1 VQSQGKEGG
10 GVDPPGI
17 PGRGREGV
25 LERIVKKNTT

>member
-1 VQSQGKEGG
+1 VTLKDA

-25 LERIVKKNTT
+25 LERIFKNTT